1 MPVACHRS
9 KSRDRV
15 LLNEIV
21 DFGALVIGTT
31 DVAAAK
37 AGIPGTGPRACNH
50 SWRKVLRVGAHI
62 QRRSCAAP
70 DFPGS
75 FRIPQLFQKPRL
87 LLGTEQ
93 GLRGIRLA
101 DVGNLLV
108 PETDGVG
115 RIASVVV
122 SAAIEY
128 LKDLFRHELGIVFIK
143 EGCGI
148 HSASRVLGSVAS
160 LVGDNEFYVPAPA
173 QRPVSFQTIDCRKIV
188 GLLP

>member
-37 AGIPGTGPRACNH
+37 AGIAGTGPRACNH

-75 FRIPQLFQKPRL
+75 FRIPQLFQKPRF
-87 LLGTEQ
+87 LLGTEN
-93 GLRGIRLA
+93 RLGRSILPS
-101 DVGNLLV
+101 VRHLL
-108 PETDGVG
+108 
-115 RIASVVV
+115 IA
-122 SAAIEY
+122 
-128 LKDLFRHELGIVFIK
+128 KW
-143 EGCGI
+143 
-148 HSASRVLGSVAS
+148 
-160 LVGDNEFYVPAPA
+160 
-173 QRPVSFQTIDCRKIV
+173 
-188 GLLP
+188 